1 LSAGSSTD
9 HKPSQ
14 FDANTPAD
22 IVHEQIAEL
31 RKTAEDTKRTL
42 QTLRTDLNEIV
53 PQMQDAIGDL
63 KRQVKRLEEKIAFL
77 EEKDSRQHRR
87 VMEDLEERVGNIVGD
102 AEKVNATDLSP
113 RPPGH

>member
-1 LSAGSSTD
+1 
-9 HKPSQ
+9 
-14 FDANTPAD
+14 
-22 IVHEQIAEL
+22 VYEQIAEL

-102 AEKVNATDLSP
+102 EEKVNAEPWVPDLSS